1 MKKIIASLLSLLTL
15 TAGAVGAEFSEEETF
30 SETVSLPIVMYHH
43 LSPKQN
49 FGESMCCRWIS
60 LNGI

>member
-30 SETVSLPIVMYHH
+30 SETRLAAHCDVS
-43 LSPKQN
+43 S
-49 FGESMCCRWIS
+49 FIS
-60 LNGI
+60 KAKTLGKVCVAGGSV